1 MEITAFAPASI
12 GNIGVGFDILGL
24 ALTRPGDEVIARF
37 TDKPGVSIG
46 RITGDGGKL
55 PLDPAKNTAAVAARV
70 LLEQLG
76 ETGRGI
82 ELDIHKKMPFGSGL
96 GSSSASAVAAVVAV
110 NGLLGNPLLKGE
122 LLHAAVLGDQA
133 ATGAYI
139 TDNAAPSLLGG
150 IVLIRDGATLDVHN
164 LPVPPGLWATVVYPH
179 VEVLTKNARA
189 VLKPDVALPTY
200 IRQSAN
206 VAAFVTALF
215 KADYG
220 LLGRCLRDDVV
231 EPQRAVLIPGFYD
244 VKEAAMNYGALGCS
258 ISGAGPSMFALS
270 TRETTAQAIGEA
282 MQGAFAV
289 HGVKSEL
296 FVSVVNEKGA
306 TVERGL

>member
-1 MEITAFAPASI
+1 METTAFAPASI
-12 GNIGVGFDILGL
+12 GNIGVGFDIMGL
-24 ALTRPGDEVIARF
+24 ALHHPGDEVTARF
-37 TDKPGVSIG
+37 TNKPGITIG

-110 NGLLGNPLLKGE
+110 NALLGSPRLKYD

-164 LPVPPGLWATVVYPH
+164 LPVPPGLYATVVYPH

-189 VLKPDVALPTY
+189 VLKPDVPMPTY

-206 VAAFVTALF
+206 VAAFVTALY
-215 KADYG
+215 KADYA

-231 EPQRAVLIPGFYD
+231 EPQRAGLIPGFYD
-244 VKEAAMNYGALGCS
+244 VKEAAMTAGALGCS
-258 ISGAGPSMFALS
+258 ISGAGPSVFALS
-270 TRETTAQAIGEA
+270 TRETTAQQIGEA
-282 MQGAFAV
+282 MMAAFGK
-289 HGVKSEL
+289 HGIKSEL
-296 FVSVVNEKGA
+296 FVSLVNEKGA
-306 TVERGL
+306 EVIP

>member
-1 MEITAFAPASI
+1 M
-12 GNIGVGFDILGL
+12 GM
-24 ALTRPGDEVIARF
+24 ALHHPGDEVTARF
-37 TDKPGVSIG
+37 THKPGIHIG
-46 RITGDGGKL
+46 RISGDGGEL

-82 ELDIHKKMPFGSGL
+82 ELDIYKKMPFGSGL

-110 NGLLGNPLLKGE
+110 NALLGSPRLKYD

-150 IVLIRDGATLDVHN
+150 IVLIRDGATLDVLN
-164 LPVPPGLWATVVYPH
+164 LPVPPGLYATVVYPH

-189 VLKPDVALPTY
+189 VLKPDVPMSTY

-206 VAAFVTALF
+206 VAAFVTALYE
-215 KADYG
+215 ADYA
-220 LLGRCLRDDVV
+220 LMGRCLRDDVV
-231 EPQRAVLIPGFYD
+231 EPQRAGLIPGFYD
-244 VKEAAMNYGALGCS
+244 VKEAAMITGALGCS

-270 TRETTAQAIGEA
+270 TRETTAHQIGETMMA
-282 MQGAFAV
+282 AFGK
-289 HGVKSEL
+289 HGIKSEL
-296 FVSVVNEKGA
+296 FVSMVNEKGA
-306 TVERGL
+306 EVL

>member
-1 MEITAFAPASI
+1 M
-12 GNIGVGFDILGL
+12 GM
-24 ALTRPGDEVIARF
+24 ALHHPGDEVTARF
-37 TDKPGVSIG
+37 THKPGIHIG

-82 ELDIHKKMPFGSGL
+82 ELDVHKKMPFGSGL

-110 NGLLGNPLLKGE
+110 NALLGSPRLKYD

-150 IVLIRDGATLDVHN
+150 IVLIRDGATLDVLN
-164 LPVPPGLWATVVYPH
+164 LPVPPGLYATVVYPH

-189 VLKPDVALPTY
+189 VLKPDVPMPTY

-206 VAAFVTALF
+206 VAAFVTALYE
-215 KADYG
+215 ADYA
-220 LLGRCLRDDVV
+220 LMGRCLRDDVV
-231 EPQRAVLIPGFYD
+231 EPQRAGLIPGFYD
-244 VKEAAMNYGALGCS
+244 VKEAAMITGALGCS

-270 TRETTAQAIGEA
+270 TQETTAHQIGEA
-282 MQGAFAV
+282 MMAAFGK
-289 HGVKSEL
+289 HGIKSEL
-296 FVSVVNEKGA
+296 FVSMVNERGA
-306 TVERGL
+306 EVL

>member
-1 MEITAFAPASI
+1 M
-12 GNIGVGFDILGL
+12 GM
-24 ALTRPGDEVIARF
+24 ALHHPGDEVTARF
-37 TDKPGVSIG
+37 THKPGIHIG

-82 ELDIHKKMPFGSGL
+82 ELDIYKKMPFGSGL

-110 NGLLGNPLLKGE
+110 NALLGSPRLKYD

-150 IVLIRDGATLDVHN
+150 IVLIRDGATLDVLN
-164 LPVPPGLWATVVYPH
+164 LPVPPGLYATVVYPH

-189 VLKPDVALPTY
+189 VLKPDVPMPTY

-206 VAAFVTALF
+206 VAAFVTALYE
-215 KADYG
+215 ADYA
-220 LLGRCLRDDVV
+220 LMGRCLRDDVV
-231 EPQRAVLIPGFYD
+231 EPQRAGLIPGFYD
-244 VKEAAMNYGALGCS
+244 VKEAAMITGALGCS

-270 TRETTAQAIGEA
+270 TRETTAHQIGEA
-282 MQGAFAV
+282 MMAAFGK
-289 HGVKSEL
+289 HGIKSEL
-296 FVSVVNEKGA
+296 FVSMVNEKGA
-306 TVERGL
+306 EVM